1 MTPEATPEE
10 LAAVR
15 EHFETDPTIAVVEFV
30 DRAQSFERMQKL
42 FTRQPELIRD
52 LTVEQTPTLFRCTF
66 VDSNTSLARIVGL
79 GEGLPGVY
87 KATVEPPPRV
97 GPQFRFGWMERAA
110 KRKMRKEGFD

>member
-1 MTPEATPEE
+1 LSVPGAAPDCAADGRSPRVAVVFMTPEATPEE

-52 LTVEQTPTLFRCTF
+52 LTVEQTPTPFRCSSTR
-66 VDSNTSLARIVGL
+66 TR
-79 GEGLPGVY
+79 
-87 KATVEPPPRV
+87 R
-97 GPQFRFGWMERAA
+97 
-110 KRKMRKEGFD
+110 